1 MGKRLERFGEVRLV
15 DETNSFGLDFV
26 KKTENGYKS
35 TSPDVGAVLER
46 RTYLGLAYSLKVK
59 RRAEEELDLGEIS
72 VCDRCGRRCQARIG
86 LISHRR
92 RCAPT

>member
-46 RTYLGLAYSLKVK
+46 RTDLGLAYSFKGKEASRGGTGPWGDQCLRSLWPPVPSPHWT
-59 RRAEEELDLGEIS
+59 D
-72 VCDRCGRRCQARIG
+72 
-86 LISHRR
+86 
-92 RCAPT
+92 